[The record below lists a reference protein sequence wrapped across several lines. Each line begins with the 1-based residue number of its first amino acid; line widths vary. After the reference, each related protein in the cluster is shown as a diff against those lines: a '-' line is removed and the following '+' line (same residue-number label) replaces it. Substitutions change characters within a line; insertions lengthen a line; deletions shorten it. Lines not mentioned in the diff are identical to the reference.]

1 MNRTF
6 ATILVPLE
14 HAQLGAALA
23 ATFGTGALAF
33 GWTGRCGAGGV
44 ASHYITSGM
53 LAEPFVAALASP
65 DTLRAALA
73 QVVELSEGE
82 AVEIWGGL
90 DVSMEAAE
98 VALERRGMELEASE
112 MAQERAVIFPV
123 EEQDA
128 QSFIAGQGMEIVREA
143 ET

>member
-1 MNRTF
+1 MNRIF
-6 ATILVPLE
+6 RTILVPLE
-14 HAQLGAALA
+14 HAQLGSALA
-23 ATFGTGALAF
+23 ATFGPDALAF
-33 GWTGRCGAGGV
+33 GWTARCGAGGV
-44 ASHYITSGM
+44 PTHYITSGM

-82 AVEIWGGL
+82 AVDIWGSL

-98 VALERRGMELEASE
+98 VVLERCGMELEASDV
-112 MAQERAVIFPV
+112 AQ
-123 EEQDA
+123 
-128 QSFIAGQGMEIVREA
+128 EA

>member
-6 ATILVPLE
+6 RTILVPLE

-33 GWTGRCGAGGV
+33 GWTARCGVAGEPT
-44 ASHYITSGM
+44 HYVTSGM

-90 DVSMEAAE
+90 DVSMESAE
-98 VALERRGMELEASE
+98 VVLERRGMELEASDV
-112 MAQERAVIFPV
+112 AQ
-123 EEQDA
+123 
-128 QSFIAGQGMEIVREA
+128 EA